1 MTSVM
6 HCEVMQLTPIG
17 YVSSPRTDPGNT
29 VGWGDVEARIDL
41 TAELGRHALDG
52 LADFSHAEI
61 LFWFDRADRR
71 PSYAEPF
78 RARGRA
84 DMPVIGVFAAR
95 GPHRPNPLGVTACR
109 IVEVGDTWLT
119 VRGLDAVDRTPVL
132 DIKPVMATFVPRD
145 VTEPE
150 WSGRLL
156 ADYFTG

>member
-6 HCEVMQLTPIG
+6 HCGVMQLTPIG

-41 TAELGRHALDG
+41 TADLGRHALDG

-61 LFWFDRADRR
+61 LFWFDRTTPR

-84 DMPVIGVFAAR
+84 DMPLVGVFAAR
-95 GPHRPNPLGVTACR
+95 GPNRPNPIGASPCR
-109 IVEVGDTWLT
+109 IVEVGDSWLT

-132 DIKPVMATFVPRD
+132 DIKPVMATFIPRN

-150 WSGRLL
+150 WSRRLL
-156 ADYFTG
+156 ADYYTG